1 MGVTAVLSDLLAR
14 AWRKLKDLGG
24 RKRHKTEEET
34 VGEDA
39 GGGEQA
45 EAERHHEHIG
55 ARAFIEDA
63 AQERWGRE
71 GRRGERWKK
80 TGL

>member
-1 MGVTAVLSDLLAR
+1 M
-14 AWRKLKDLGG
+14 KNLGG
-24 RKRHKTEEET
+24 KKRREIEEEA

-39 GGGEQA
+39 GGDEQA
-45 EAERHHEHIG
+45 EAEHIG

-71 GRRGERWKK
+71 GRRGDRRKK